1 MEVENVKKKIYRQ
14 KSEIIEKI
22 WYNQYAGENAIY
34 TRIKSQRKEDDI
46 MEYKITGC
54 KSEKLFHFFEEISAI
69 PRGSGNEKG
78 ISDYLVKFAED
89 RNLWVHQDEAHN
101 VVIKKDG
108 SEGAKDKEP
117 VMLQGHIDMVCDK
130 RAGVEHD
137 FEKDGI
143 DLVVKDGVLSANGT
157 TLGADN
163 GVAVALMMTVLDDK
177 ELKHPPVE
185 CVFTTEEEVGLNG
198 AQALDKSLIT
208 ARTMI
213 NMDSEE
219 EGVATVSCAGGLRI
233 QFTRPVK
240 REAAEGSLVTV
251 KLEGLLGGHSGMD
264 ISKERQN
271 ANLLMARMVEHLMR
285 STDGKLVSFAGG
297 TKDNAITRECEA
309 SLIYADQAEAE
320 KAEKLA
326 CDLAQDFADEI
337 TPYEPDFSCE
347 ISVEDGKAVSAIPQ
361 EDAKALVSAIRL
373 APNGV
378 YKRNLKMDGF
388 VVVSSNMGV
397 VRTEEDR
404 LVFVVSPRSSV
415 ASLQEDTKERF
426 RTLAETF
433 GFEAEY
439 SGEYPGWSFKEE
451 SRIREIF
458 KESYR
463 GLFGEEL
470 KIEAIH
476 AGLECGLFSEAIPE
490 LDAIA
495 VGPTLYDVHTPDEH
509 MPLDSCERFYELLKD
524 VLARLAE

>member
-1 MEVENVKKKIYRQ
+1 M
-14 KSEIIEKI
+14 
-22 WYNQYAGENAIY
+22 
-34 TRIKSQRKEDDI
+34 D
-46 MEYKITGC
+46 YKITGY
-54 KSEKLFHFFEEISAI
+54 KPEKLFHFFEEISAI

-89 RNLWVHQDEAHN
+89 RNLWVYQDEAHN
-101 VVIKKDG
+101 VIIKKEG
-108 SEGAKDKEP
+108 SNGAKDKEP

-130 RAGVEHD
+130 LAGVEHD

-143 DLVVKDGVLSANGT
+143 DLVVKDGVLFANGT

-163 GVAVALMMTVLDDK
+163 GVAVALMMMVLDEEDI
-177 ELKHPPVE
+177 EHPPVE

-219 EGVATVSCAGGLRI
+219 EGVATISCAGGLRI
-233 QFTRPVK
+233 QFTRPIR
-240 REAAEGSLVTV
+240 REAAEGSLVSV
-251 KLEGLLGGHSGMD
+251 KIEGLLGGHSGMD

-271 ANLLMARMVEHLMR
+271 ANLLMARVVDRLMR
-285 STDGKLVSFAGG
+285 DTDGKLVAFAGG

-309 SLIYADQAEAE
+309 SLIYADKAEAE

-326 CDLAQDFADEI
+326 CALAETLADEI
-337 TPYEPDFSCE
+337 TPDEPDFACE
-347 ISVEDGKAVSAIPQ
+347 ISVEEGRIASAIPA
-361 EDAKALVSAIRL
+361 EDAKAFIGAIRL

-378 YKRNLKMDGF
+378 FSRNMKMDGF
-388 VVVSSNMGV
+388 VVTSSNMGV
-397 VRTEEDR
+397 VKAEEDR
-404 LVFVVSPRSSV
+404 LLIVVSPRSSV
-415 ASLQEDTKERF
+415 ASLQENTKDRF
-426 RTLAETF
+426 QTLADTF

-439 SGEYPGWSFKEE
+439 SGEYPGWSFAEE
-451 SRIREIF
+451 SRIREVFI
-458 KESYR
+458 ESYR
-463 GLFGEEL
+463 ELFGKEL

-476 AGLECGLFSEAIPE
+476 AGLECGLFSEAMPG

-509 MPLDSCERFYELLKD
+509 VPLDSFERFYELLKD
-524 VLARLAE
+524 VLARLAK